1 MRLISVIFVTTIILE
16 LVILEISCQN
26 NSKLFIKN
34 IFRSYHTKIR
44 ILVKNI
50 FNVWISSIKIN
61 SYLVSILILLL
72 V

>member
-50 FNVWISSIKIN
+50 FNV
-61 SYLVSILILLL
+61 
-72 V
+72 